1 MGSLSG
7 KELQMRTNVHIVA
20 PWKSSLIRITRRTNP
35 HEHDGVTFAE
45 AVRQTIREDLHQA

>member
-1 MGSLSG
+1 
-7 KELQMRTNVHIVA
+7 MRTNVHIVA